1 MANVDGLIKQLMVLA
16 SSDKP
21 KVMVPAIRALG
32 NSLTG
37 NDENTETIMN
47 SGFLDMAAY
56 MLNGSMRRADSVI
69 KDVIW
74 GLSNIAAGTPKQQHR
89 LASRTDLLREVSDRL
104 KGAEFKIR
112 KVNLNIRISSQYAF
126 RNAVMFSEILLQAQ
140 RS

>member
-1 MANVDGLIKQLMVLA
+1 MANVDGLVKQLMVLA
-16 SSDKP
+16 ASDKP

-32 NSLTG
+32 NALTG

-74 GLSNIAAGTPKQQHR
+74 GLSNIAAGTPQQQHR
-89 LASRTDLLREVSDRL
+89 LAARTDLLKEVSDRL

-112 KVNLNIRISSQYAF
+112 KVKFNARIISQYSF
-126 RNAVMFSEILLQAQ
+126 RNAVMSSEILLRAQ
-140 RS
+140 RN